1 MRVVYIGNHSASW
14 STENDVRLGFEA
26 CGAQVVP
33 LQENQ
38 VTWQTIRQEAVESD
52 LLLWTRTWPTQPL
65 DESIS
70 TFHACARLGIPT
82 AALHLDTFWSTSR
95 GGEKWWEHPMFHAAT
110 LFTADGDH
118 QADWE
123 RWGKR
128 HIWLPPAVRHTV
140 VEDCATP
147 LPSDPRFVCDVAF
160 VGSDGRGYH
169 EAEWPYRRELVK
181 TLAAICKRRGW
192 SWRNFGGSEP
202 KVDRSEMAQVYAS
215 VKVAVGD
222 SLCPRREASLYWSD
236 RYPETTGRRG
246 FLISPQIDALAAVY
260 PTMPMYRWGSWDH
273 LEHLIESALSDD
285 AYREEVSNACY
296 QVTAQAHTYQHR
308 AASIL
313 KSLEIIGHG

>member
-1 MRVVYIGNHSASW
+1 MRVAYVGNHGPPW
-14 STENDVRLGFEA
+14 STETDVRLGFEA
-26 CGAQVVP
+26 LGCSVVP

-38 VTWQTIRQEAVESD
+38 VSWQTIRQEAVESD

-147 LPSDPRFVCDVAF
+147 LSPDPRFVCDVAF

-169 EAEWPYRRELVK
+169 EAEWPYRRELVR
-181 TLAAICKRRGW
+181 TLAAMCKRRGW
-192 SWRNFGGSEP
+192 SWRNPGGAEP
-202 KVDRSEMAQVYAS
+202 KVDRSEMAMFYAS
-215 VKVAVGD
+215 AKVTVGD
-222 SLCPRREASLYWSD
+222 SLCPKREASQYFSD
-236 RYPETTGRRG
+236 RVMEATGRRG
-246 FLISPQIDALAAVY
+246 VLIMPRIDYLKGLY
-260 PTMPMYRWGSWDH
+260 PEMPTYRWNDWVD
-273 LEHLIESALSDD
+273 LEHQIEILLADSELRVKVAD
-285 AYREEVSNACY
+285 ACY
-296 QVTAQAHTYQHR
+296 QVTAAGETYRHR
-308 AASIL
+308 AQAIIEIL
-313 KSLEIIGHG
+313 GLA